1 MIMKFI
7 DKILRRKPNSAQEY
21 KVDMNYHEIFQYEYL
36 PTFDETSN
44 DFMIRFC
51 FVKDVN
57 QLIGKLLILIDKLGF
72 EAGQIKDV
80 WMNDEI
86 WISAKSQNGQ
96 IIITR
101 DIYDFVFIMA
111 TNNRIDLDRI
121 EKVMNNSTDFERIEN
136 KN

>member
-1 MIMKFI
+1 MKFI
-7 DKILRRKPNSAQEY
+7 DKILNRKPKSSQEF

-36 PTFDETSN
+36 PTFDKNSN

-51 FVKDVN
+51 FVKNAN
-57 QLIGKLLILIDKLGF
+57 QLIGKLLILIDNLGF
-72 EAGQIKDV
+72 EAGQVTNV

-111 TNNRIDLDRI
+111 TNNKTDLERI
-121 EKVMNNSTDFERIEN
+121 EKAMNNSTDFERIES

>member
-1 MIMKFI
+1 MKFI